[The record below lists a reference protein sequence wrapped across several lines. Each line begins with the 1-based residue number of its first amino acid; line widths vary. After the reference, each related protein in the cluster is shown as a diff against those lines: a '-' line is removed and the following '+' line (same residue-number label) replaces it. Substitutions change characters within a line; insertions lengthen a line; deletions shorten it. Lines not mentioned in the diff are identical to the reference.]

1 MVIIVL
7 ALGAG
12 LKDYV
17 VKQVET
23 FGKDVIAIE
32 VKVPGKS
39 KTSVENAGGMATGI
53 EITSLTVEDMEQLSQ
68 LEELK
73 EWYAGLM
80 DQEVIS
86 YRNQNKTSMIMG
98 VTAGVEDV
106 DGQFKVVRGEMFTQ
120 EEGESLK
127 NFIILGKGLADNL
140 FGQKEAVGKKVKVGD
155 TRFTVK
161 GVLEERGFA
170 GMFDFDQL
178 AFLPV
183 EVLQKKITGTD
194 HIQFAIFK
202 YKEKSDL
209 DLLITKIEDVL
220 RSRHNIDDPEK
231 DDFSVTSMKEAR
243 EIINEVFVVLN
254 ILLIGLTSVS
264 LVVGGVGI
272 MNVMYVAV
280 TERTFEIGLRKA
292 VGARKGDIV
301 KQFLLEA
308 LFLTTMGGMIGLI
321 FALLF
326 IEIAEWTASQLGF
339 ALNFPVSW
347 FSILLALGFSL
358 LVGVIFGYKPARKA
372 GEMQSMEAMRKE

>member
-1 MVIIVL
+1 
-7 ALGAG
+7 
-12 LKDYV
+12 
-17 VKQVET
+17 
-23 FGKDVIAIE
+23 
-32 VKVPGKS
+32 
-39 KTSVENAGGMATGI
+39 
-53 EITSLTVEDMEQLSQ
+53 
-68 LEELK
+68 
-73 EWYAGLM
+73 
-80 DQEVIS
+80 
-86 YRNQNKTSMIMG
+86 
-98 VTAGVEDV
+98 
-106 DGQFKVVRGEMFTQ
+106 
-120 EEGESLK
+120 
-127 NFIILGKGLADNL
+127 
-140 FGQKEAVGKKVKVGD
+140 
-155 TRFTVK
+155 
-161 GVLEERGFA
+161 
-170 GMFDFDQL
+170 
-178 AFLPV
+178 
-183 EVLQKKITGTD
+183 
-194 HIQFAIFK
+194 
-202 YKEKSDL
+202 L